1 MVINCVAFGC
11 NNLADKRSVV
21 QFHGFP
27 FKRPLIL
34 KEWIKAIRRDNWQ
47 PMKFSKLYSDHF
59 LTSDYEDIGEK
70 IYRRLKDSAIPSV
83 FKFPQHLQKKIAPRR
98 VLKRCLPNHTVGGDN
113 NLNED
118 LNEIRL
124 LSVFRRKNGVDS
136 FPQLINTNY
145 SNWRFRV
152 ETLLEKEGVNNNVI
166 DVAEESVDAMTNEQ
180 KEAFKKND
188 TKAKCII
195 VQCIS
200 DKHLEYIKDAK
211 SAGGMLRSLKN
222 VFERKSTFSK
232 LYIMK
237 KLLKLKCTSEHL
249 QDHFMQVETLLRE
262 LGAAGATLDES
273 DKVCYLL
280 LTMPEKYDIVITA
293 IETVTTDIT
302 LEFVKSRL
310 LDAELK
316 FKDSQ
321 PEDDLSKNCAF
332 NTGKYLASRKCFE
345 CGEYGHFYRNC
356 PKNSKEME
364 TSDSDTSRGY
374 TRRDRARSYGRGW
387 RRQANMTL
395 NENSESR
402 EEDISFITEV
412 ITAGMANINTN
423 ESKIYF
429 ILDSGATDHLVTDD
443 VLKFM
448 TEVVDLEEKRR
459 IRVANGNSLIACKKG
474 KLSLQHGKT
483 VINLTALVAPKLT
496 HNLLSVKEINDKGN
510 KVLFEKGKAVITSK
524 GSTCIDCECRGNLYV
539 ASFKLKERECS
550 LTASGNIWHKRLGHI
565 SEQYMKKL
573 KLPTPTT
580 VCSPCRQGKAT
591 RQPFDNVPLPRSKQ
605 IGEFIHTDVGGP
617 IRTPTKNNE
626 KYYQVIID
634 DFSHFTIVHLLK
646 QKGVAQFNLMTYIRQ
661 LKANGHRCTRIRC
674 DDGVRMVGYRTNG
687 YRLWNPAT
695 DEIIVS
701 RDVRFDE
708 TDIVHY
714 GILEEKPNEEMEEN
728 KEESYLEDYI
738 KDKDEETSSE
748 DEENLEKHV
757 RNKERPNKRK
767 IKTPDKF
774 SDYELYS
781 AYCFITEDQEP
792 KDYNEAVKSG
802 HEWKLAINKELKAH
816 EKHGTWEPAKLS
828 QGKIAIDTR
837 YCDYGGIA
845 PTNTE
850 DIASEALL
858 FQIVSYENHFKC
870 PVGYF
875 ITNKLSAELQSQLL
889 LSCIKMLFDVGI
901 RVRSITCDGTGSNLS
916 TLSKLG
922 ATIIGVTSASF
933 KHPSLGNDAT
943 SLNIYGIDTC
953 HMLKLAR
960 NAMAEKNL
968 SSEDGPIKWDNL
980 VKLNNIQNTEGLKF
994 ANALSSLHINYKNKV
1009 MNMKLAAQA

>member
-124 LSVFRRKNGVDS
+124 LSVGV
-136 FPQLINTNY
+136 
-145 SNWRFRV
+145 
-152 ETLLEKEGVNNNVI
+152 NNVI

-412 ITAGMANINTN
+412 ITAG
-423 ESKIYF
+423 
-429 ILDSGATDHLVTDD
+429 
-443 VLKFM
+443 
-448 TEVVDLEEKRR
+448 
-459 IRVANGNSLIACKKG
+459 
-474 KLSLQHGKT
+474 
-483 VINLTALVAPKLT
+483 
-496 HNLLSVKEINDKGN
+496 
-510 KVLFEKGKAVITSK
+510 
-524 GSTCIDCECRGNLYV
+524 
-539 ASFKLKERECS
+539 
-550 LTASGNIWHKRLGHI
+550 
-565 SEQYMKKL
+565 
-573 KLPTPTT
+573 
-580 VCSPCRQGKAT
+580 
-591 RQPFDNVPLPRSKQ
+591 
-605 IGEFIHTDVGGP
+605 
-617 IRTPTKNNE
+617 
-626 KYYQVIID
+626 
-634 DFSHFTIVHLLK
+634 
-646 QKGVAQFNLMTYIRQ
+646 
-661 LKANGHRCTRIRC
+661 
-674 DDGVRMVGYRTNG
+674 
-687 YRLWNPAT
+687 
-695 DEIIVS
+695 
-701 RDVRFDE
+701 
-708 TDIVHY
+708 
-714 GILEEKPNEEMEEN
+714 
-728 KEESYLEDYI
+728 
-738 KDKDEETSSE
+738 
-748 DEENLEKHV
+748 
-757 RNKERPNKRK
+757 
-767 IKTPDKF
+767 
-774 SDYELYS
+774 
-781 AYCFITEDQEP
+781 
-792 KDYNEAVKSG
+792 
-802 HEWKLAINKELKAH
+802 
-816 EKHGTWEPAKLS
+816 
-828 QGKIAIDTR
+828 

-960 NAMAEKNL
+960 NAMAEKNYHQKMGL
-968 SSEDGPIKWDNL
+968 
-980 VKLNNIQNTEGLKF
+980 LNGI
-994 ANALSSLHINYKNKV
+994 IW
-1009 MNMKLAAQA
+1009 

>member
-124 LSVFRRKNGVDS
+124 LSVQTPMIQEEETQISVGSQTDKM
-136 FPQLINTNY
+136 
-145 SNWRFRV
+145 V
-152 ETLLEKEGVNNNVI
+152 ESPTKIMLR
-166 DVAEESVDAMTNEQ
+166 
-180 KEAFKKND
+180 KKN
-188 TKAKCII
+188 
-195 VQCIS
+195 
-200 DKHLEYIKDAK
+200 
-211 SAGGMLRSLKN
+211 
-222 VFERKSTFSK
+222 
-232 LYIMK
+232 
-237 KLLKLKCTSEHL
+237 
-249 QDHFMQVETLLRE
+249 
-262 LGAAGATLDES
+262 
-273 DKVCYLL
+273 
-280 LTMPEKYDIVITA
+280 P
-293 IETVTTDIT
+293 
-302 LEFVKSRL
+302 
-310 LDAELK
+310 
-316 FKDSQ
+316 
-321 PEDDLSKNCAF
+321 
-332 NTGKYLASRKCFE
+332 
-345 CGEYGHFYRNC
+345 
-356 PKNSKEME
+356 
-364 TSDSDTSRGY
+364 
-374 TRRDRARSYGRGW
+374 
-387 RRQANMTL
+387 
-395 NENSESR
+395 
-402 EEDISFITEV
+402 
-412 ITAGMANINTN
+412 
-423 ESKIYF
+423 
-429 ILDSGATDHLVTDD
+429 
-443 VLKFM
+443 
-448 TEVVDLEEKRR
+448 
-459 IRVANGNSLIACKKG
+459 
-474 KLSLQHGKT
+474 
-483 VINLTALVAPKLT
+483 
-496 HNLLSVKEINDKGN
+496 
-510 KVLFEKGKAVITSK
+510 
-524 GSTCIDCECRGNLYV
+524 
-539 ASFKLKERECS
+539 
-550 LTASGNIWHKRLGHI
+550 
-565 SEQYMKKL
+565 
-573 KLPTPTT
+573 
-580 VCSPCRQGKAT
+580 
-591 RQPFDNVPLPRSKQ
+591 
-605 IGEFIHTDVGGP
+605 
-617 IRTPTKNNE
+617 
-626 KYYQVIID
+626 
-634 DFSHFTIVHLLK
+634 
-646 QKGVAQFNLMTYIRQ
+646 
-661 LKANGHRCTRIRC
+661 
-674 DDGVRMVGYRTNG
+674 
-687 YRLWNPAT
+687 
-695 DEIIVS
+695 
-701 RDVRFDE
+701 
-708 TDIVHY
+708 
-714 GILEEKPNEEMEEN
+714 
-728 KEESYLEDYI
+728 
-738 KDKDEETSSE
+738 
-748 DEENLEKHV
+748 
-757 RNKERPNKRK
+757 
-767 IKTPDKF
+767 
-774 SDYELYS
+774 
-781 AYCFITEDQEP
+781 EP
-792 KDYNEAVKSG
+792 K
-802 HEWKLAINKELKAH
+802 
-816 EKHGTWEPAKLS
+816 S
-828 QGKIAIDTR
+828 QTQR